1 MRKKL
6 FTILLATAVTLPL
19 SAMAGGDQGP
29 AAMDLKARFKVEGK
43 KKAVIFPHRQHQEK
57 LTCGQCHANPQ
68 GGGNLIVTITNMKGT
83 KNDFHKKLC
92 WPCHKEMKVKKG
104 RSCKTC
110 HK

>member
-1 MRKKL
+1 MVL
-6 FTILLATAVTLPL
+6 TSAIILPL
-19 SAMAGGDQGP
+19 PAIAGGDQGP
-29 AAMDLKARFKVEGK
+29 ASMDLKARFKVVGK

-57 LTCGQCHANPQ
+57 LDCAKCHTDPA
-68 GGGNLIVTITNMKGT
+68 GGGALNVTISKMKGT